1 MNIDGHEIIVPEMV
15 QSKVGDM
22 VVQHYF
28 AVDHS
33 ERLEKY
39 LQDKGY
45 LVEGSTDKEAM
56 KALKWF
62 NDSVLFYHLGK
73 DISIKYLK
81 DTLGIDYLG
90 SDSDNLQNHYHH
102 RQEYQVQSG
111 QEEGVT
117 NHEE

>member
-1 MNIDGHEIIVPEMV
+1 MNIDGYEFSIPETFI
-15 QSKVGDM
+15 SNVGKIQ
-22 VVQHYF
+22 VQHYF
-28 AVDHS
+28 IVDHS
-33 ERLEKY
+33 DRLEKY

>member
-1 MNIDGHEIIVPEMV
+1 MNIDGYEFSVPEMV
-15 QSKVGDM
+15 QGKVGDM

-33 ERLEKY
+33 DKLEKY

-45 LVEGSTDKEAM
+45 LKEGCTDKEAM
-56 KALKWF
+56 QALNWF
-62 NDSVLFYHLGK
+62 NEGVLFYQLGD

-81 DTLGIDYLG
+81 DNMGIDYLG
-90 SDSDNLQNHYHH
+90 SDSDNLQNHYHP

-111 QEEGVT
+111 QEGGVT
-117 NHEE
+117 NNE

>member
-90 SDSDNLQNHYHH
+90 SDSDNLQNHYHPASKH
-102 RQEYQVQSG
+102 TASVG
-111 QEEGVT
+111 QEGS
-117 NHEE
+117 N